1 MALIAHGVKFENGKT
16 TESQITPATI
26 HYAIVYSILVFHVS
40 LGTKVSIAHIAVVSL
55 KNLSEL
61 LKLPERFDPTREI
74 RETKTLAIIN

>member
-40 LGTKVSIAHIAVVSL
+40 LGKVSIAHIAVVSL

-61 LKLPERFDPTREI
+61 LKLPERFLTRPG
-74 RETKTLAIIN
+74 KSGKLKH